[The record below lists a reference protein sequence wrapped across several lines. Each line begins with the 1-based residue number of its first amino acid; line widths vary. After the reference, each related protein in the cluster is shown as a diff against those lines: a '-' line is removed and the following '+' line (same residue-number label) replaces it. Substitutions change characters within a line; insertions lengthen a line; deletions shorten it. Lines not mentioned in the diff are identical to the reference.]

1 MKKAIADATNKLYD
15 EIINDIKG
23 IEDWASQ
30 KLDNLFNGTKFTI
43 RGRKVDLSIFIVS
56 LAALVIPIVM
66 ARFRI
71 NAIPTAVAE
80 IVTGIILGKSL
91 LDTIKITSILL
102 LFTTS
107 NSKIIIFRLSTFSNS
122 TFPL

>member
-1 MKKAIADATNKLYD
+1 M
-15 EIINDIKG
+15 
-23 IEDWASQ
+23 
-30 KLDNLFNGTKFTI
+30 
-43 RGRKVDLSIFIVS
+43 DLSIFIVS

-91 LDTIKITSILL
+91 LYTIKITISVSLLSNLGVILMMFL
-102 LFTTS
+102 
-107 NSKIIIFRLSTFSNS
+107 
-122 TFPL
+122 

>member
-1 MKKAIADATNKLYD
+1 M
-15 EIINDIKG
+15 
-23 IEDWASQ
+23 
-30 KLDNLFNGTKFTI
+30 
-43 RGRKVDLSIFIVS
+43 DLSIFIVS

-91 LDTIKITSILL
+91 LDTIKITSSVSLLSNLGVIL
-102 LFTTS
+102 
-107 NSKIIIFRLSTFSNS
+107 KRRIYLSLNRVK
-122 TFPL
+122 LIQHE